1 MTRQDVVDD
10 LTSRGFVGVYSEPSK
25 AAYFSS
31 HGKRRDGCRPCL
43 LHGLLDAH
51 TFTIGDRGLICS
63 GCAHF

>member
-1 MTRQDVVDD
+1 MNRQSAIDD
-10 LTSRGFVGVYSEPSK
+10 LTRRGYEGVYSKPSK
-25 AAYFSS
+25 AAYFPG

-51 TFTIGDRGLICS
+51 LFNIGGRGLVCS